1 MSKDLELFPTTNSE
15 GAPIRY
21 TLGALLIG
29 MVRTGFVFGGIALL
43 FALVAKATVATHR
56 AGVSFDVITAWPAAQ
71 TLMERAGLITL
82 GGAMA
87 ALVISAAYCAV
98 LLVRSWVRL
107 WVAEPVAGRRRVLR
121 EAKTA
126 GGVVLFL
133 MAMYG
138 AWTSLAVLKGLP
150 ENAALGEIVAA
161 ILAQGWFTGV
171 CGMVAFVAGSLVP
184 LAIVGFFLLIL
195 LSTFF
200 QAGQRRG

>member
-15 GAPIRY
+15 GVPIRY
-21 TLGALLIG
+21 TLGAFLVG

-56 AGVSFDVITAWPAAQ
+56 AGVSFDVITAWSAAQ
-71 TLMERAGLITL
+71 TLMERAGLIAL

-87 ALVISAAYCAV
+87 ALIVSAAYCAV
-98 LLVRSWVRL
+98 LLVRRWVRL
-107 WVAEPVAGRRRVLR
+107 WASESVIGRRRVMS

-126 GGVVLFL
+126 AGVMLVP

-138 AWTSLAVLKGLP
+138 SWTSLAVLRGLSQDAGP
-150 ENAALGEIVAA
+150 GEIVTA
-161 ILAQGWFTGV
+161 ILAQGWFTGS
-171 CGMVAFVAGSLVP
+171 CGLIALAAGFLVP
-184 LAIVGFFLLIL
+184 LAIVGLFILIIG
-195 LSTFF
+195 SIFF